1 MKKLI
6 LTIALAV
13 AGLGG
18 VVSSAQ
24 AHEHENH
31 CGGFYWGG
39 SYCGPSYG
47 GCHDDYDDYD
57 GCNWYFCR
65 RHDHRFEHRH

>member
-24 AHEHENH
+24 AHGHEGH

-39 SYCGPSYG
+39 YCERPYYG
-47 GCHDDYDDYD
+47 GCYNDCDDND
-57 GCNWYFCR
+57 GCNWYFYR
-65 RHDHRFEHRH
+65 RHERHFEHGH